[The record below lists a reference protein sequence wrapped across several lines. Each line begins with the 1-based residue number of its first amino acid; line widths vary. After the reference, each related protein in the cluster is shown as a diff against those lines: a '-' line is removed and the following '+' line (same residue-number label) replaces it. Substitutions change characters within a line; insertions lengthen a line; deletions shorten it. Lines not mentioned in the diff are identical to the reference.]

1 MRKEFKIIVLLFALS
16 FSGIQLNAQTDFTFN
31 IVNNNHAVVE
41 FISLGIAEGEFI
53 VNPKQFNYTSIKL
66 ELDHSPE
73 LPVSITYFDP
83 KDQKISSLL
92 NFNTDQASPD
102 SNGLSSAFYIF
113 ISPQNRTH
121 FNFGSYRGVVRIHL
135 MYAPVL
141 PPSVNLKQYKRFSGC
156 DKPSMISYEV
166 WRQGLPDPKPPRE
179 TTSTEHLVVHH
190 SAGNNGDTNY
200 LNVIRNIYLLHTQS
214 NGWDDIGYN
223 YLIAADGTVFMGRDP
238 QGAGEE
244 DNILGA
250 HFCGKNTNTMGV
262 CLMGNFMDVKPDPR
276 AIFSLKYLLA
286 WKLKKEKMDAFGQ
299 TMHPKPT
306 GNLLN
311 AVCGHRDGCNTS
323 CPGDSLYA
331 LLTDVKKEAARI
343 ADSCGLVL
351 SYSKSE
357 KTLASNLFPNPNTG
371 NFTITTNAKAHE
383 SEVFIYTTSGALIFN
398 TKFISGQYFELFLP
412 QGFYYYLIKQKD
424 QKTTPG
430 KLLIKNK

>member
-1 MRKEFKIIVLLFALS
+1 MIKTFNYLIFFAATLFSFFK
-16 FSGIQLNAQTDFTFN
+16 LNAQSDFSFRVIN
-31 IVNNNHAVVE
+31 QNHAIIE
-41 FISLGIAEGEFI
+41 FTSTGIDEREII
-53 VNPKQFNYTSIKL
+53 VHPKQFNFTS
-66 ELDHSPE
+66 
-73 LPVSITYFDP
+73 VSIQLERIP
-83 KDQKISSLL
+83 EQPISLSYTTLQGNLISATL
-92 NFNTDQASPD
+92 NFISDPAHFD
-102 SNGLSSAFYIF
+102 SNPDPTSFYIF
-113 ISPQNRTH
+113 NAAQKQAS
-121 FNFGSYRGVVRIHL
+121 FNFGAYKGHVRIDL
-135 MYAPVL
+135 LYAPNL
-141 PPSVNLKQYKRFSGC
+141 EPTSNLKLQKRVSGC
-156 DKPSMISYEV
+156 DKPNMISYEV
-166 WRQGLPDPKPPRE
+166 WRKGLPDPKPPRE

-262 CLMGNFMDVKPDPR
+262 CLMGNFMDVQPDPR

-286 WKLKKEKMDAFGQ
+286 WKLKKENMDAFGQ
-299 TMHPKPT
+299 TVHPKPS

-331 LLTDVKKEAARI
+331 LLADIKREAARI
-343 ADSCGLVL
+343 ADSCGLIL
-351 SYSKSE
+351 SLPNYE
-357 KTLASNLFPNPNTG
+357 KTPNANLFPNPNSG
-371 NFTITTNAKAHE
+371 NFTITTNTMDLE
-383 SEVFIYTTSGALIFN
+383 FEVFIYTTTGTLIFN